1 MPNITPHVCRHTYCT
16 NQAKAGMSPKTLQ
29 YLMGHSDIGVTLNT
43 EEIKRMENLEKAR
56 KEMYGEEKEKPMKQN
71 MFKVV

>member
-1 MPNITPHVCRHTYCT
+1 M
-16 NQAKAGMSPKTLQ
+16 GPKTLQ

-43 EEIKRMENLEKAR
+43 YTHMGMEDVEKELKRMAQLEEAK
-56 KEMYGEEKEKPMKQN
+56 KEMGIKEMPMKQN

>member
-1 MPNITPHVCRHTYCT
+1 MPCDGELWYRGYNV
-16 NQAKAGMSPKTLQ
+16 KTLIK
-29 YLMGHSDIGVTLNT
+29 SIGPNEFGFEKAA